1 MLEPLCRS
9 WLEPRRQPALRS
21 SPAWASV
28 LHGGGSPNASRVPS
42 PRPRPS
48 PDLQWRARTQGRHEG
63 ETWREDTASHADT
76 LLQGRRIYPLALI
89 SLGCHTFLVLYAREG
104 NPLKIPPQ
112 QGTGLPPWNINQTDG
127 TWEEGPYCNLTTQ
140 TQRKSIMLRV
150 REHAYIL
157 SSKSRI

>member
-9 WLEPRRQPALRS
+9 WLEPRRQPAFRS
-21 SPAWASV
+21 SPAWAPV
-28 LHGGGSPNASRVPS
+28 LHAAAGALLGGGSPNASRVPS
-42 PRPRPS
+42 PRPGPS
-48 PDLQWRARTQGRHEG
+48 PDLQRRARTQGRHEG

-112 QGTGLPPWNINQTDG
+112 QAMEHQSNRWDVGRGSLLQLDHADTTEEYNVKSEGT
-127 TWEEGPYCNLTTQ
+127 
-140 TQRKSIMLRV
+140 
-150 REHAYIL
+150 
-157 SSKSRI
+157 RIHTVK

>member
-1 MLEPLCRS
+1 MQRRELC
-9 WLEPRRQPALRS
+9 WGVGPPTLLGCPAPVPDPPRTSRGEQGHREDMKGR
-21 SPAWASV
+21 
-28 LHGGGSPNASRVPS
+28 HGGKTLPHTPIPCYRV
-42 PRPRPS
+42 
-48 PDLQWRARTQGRHEG
+48 GG
-63 ETWREDTASHADT
+63 FN
-76 LLQGRRIYPLALI
+76 PLALI
-89 SLGCHTFLVLYAREG
+89 SLGCHAFLVLYAREG

-157 SSKSRI
+157 SSKYLTGASA